1 MKITF
6 LSVNCSYSH
15 TSMAYHLLK
24 GYSDPDEVHD
34 WEMVECS
41 INEKV
46 ENVLRQLNKSKP
58 DWILASCYIFNHTEL
73 FEILRRYVCINPDV
87 TVILGGPEF
96 LGNNEAL
103 LREFPWID
111 LLVRG
116 EGEIPFKR
124 VLQGD
129 KWGHIKGLVWIDEE
143 GRYRDNKT
151 ADLADMD
158 LIIPHYSK
166 MFAPD
171 RPFVQYET
179 SRGCP
184 NRCSFCTSSLDPV
197 LRYIPLDAVRDH
209 LKIIQ
214 EAGIKEVRI
223 LDRTFNSKNS
233 RACDLL
239 KMFREEFSDIRFHCE
254 VDPAFIQDSLF
265 EEMAKAPK
273 GQLHLEAGLQTFSE
287 DTYDI
292 VKRISPMNKTT
303 EGLQR
308 LCSMDNIEIHADL
321 IGGLPGCTYESQY
334 NDLMTL
340 IKLKP
345 SEIQLENL
353 KILPGLPMAELDDI
367 AFSPTPP
374 YEILRTSEM
383 SYEDLCRVSNWS
395 KIIDRFYNYH
405 PLRLII
411 IELVNY
417 DVNSFDKLHDFIDSH
432 EGFSS
437 ILNPKNRFKILKDF
451 VSTYYSHLLPEL
463 AKAWYMAGF
472 SPENG
477 LFPAKQI
484 KIEDNGSF
492 IYSTGEV
499 PDYIHRSF
507 QFDVNDKSL
516 VIQYGKGHI
525 NSMDTKRVIWEI
537 DPSLSPSTV

>member
-24 GYSDPDEVHD
+24 GYADPSEEND
-34 WEMVECS
+34 WNMVECS

-46 ENVLRQLNKSKP
+46 ENVLRQLNNSKP
-58 DWILASCYIFNHTEL
+58 EWLLASCYIFNHTEL
-73 FEILRRYVCINPDV
+73 FEILRRYVRINPDV
-87 TVILGGPEF
+87 KVILGGPEF

-103 LREFPWID
+103 LREHPWID
-111 LLVRG
+111 LIIRG
-116 EGEIPFKR
+116 EGEIPFKK
-124 VLQGD
+124 VLEGS
-129 KWGHIKGLVWIDEE
+129 KWGYVKGLVWIDED

-151 ADLADMD
+151 AELADMEH
-158 LIIPHYSK
+158 IIPHYAK

-184 NRCSFCTSSLDPV
+184 NRCSFCTSSLDPI

-209 LKIIQ
+209 LKLIQ
-214 EAGIKEVRI
+214 KAGIKEVRI

-233 RACDLL
+233 RACELIA
-239 KMFREEFSDIRFHCE
+239 MFREEFSDIRFHCE

-273 GQLHLEAGLQTFSE
+273 GQLHLEAGLQTFSQ

-292 VKRISPMNKTT
+292 VQRISPMGKTT

-308 LCSMDNIEIHADL
+308 LCSMENIEIHADL
-321 IGGLPGCTYESQY
+321 IGGLPGSTYKSQY

-340 IKLKP
+340 IHLKP

-383 SYEDLCRVSNWS
+383 SYEELCKVSNWS
-395 KIIDRFYNYH
+395 KILDRFYNYE
-405 PLRLII
+405 PLKAII
-411 IELVNY
+411 IDLVNY
-417 DVNSFDKLHDFIDSH
+417 DYHSFDKLHDYIDST
-432 EGFSS
+432 EGFHS
-437 ILNPKNRFKILKDF
+437 ILNPKNRFNILLGF
-451 VSTYYSHLLPEL
+451 LEAQYRHLLPSL

-484 KIEDNGSF
+484 KVEDNSSF
-492 IYSTGEV
+492 TFSIGEV

-507 QFDVNDKSL
+507 QFEVEGQTL

-525 NSMDTKRVIWEI
+525 NSSNTKRVIWEVNNSKV
-537 DPSLSPSTV
+537 SLSV

>member
-24 GYSDPDEVHD
+24 GYSDPEEQHD

-41 INEKV
+41 IKEKV
-46 ENVLRQLNKSKP
+46 ENVLRQLNNSKP
-58 DWILASCYIFNHTEL
+58 DWLLASCYIFNHTEL

-87 TVILGGPEF
+87 KVILGGPEF
-96 LGNNEAL
+96 LGNNEKL
-103 LREFPWID
+103 LRDYPWVD
-111 LLVRG
+111 LIIRG
-116 EGEIPFKR
+116 EGEIPLKK
-124 VLQGD
+124 VLDGK
-129 KWGHIKGLVWIDEE
+129 KWGYIKGLVWIDED
-143 GRYRDNKT
+143 GRYRDNKS
-151 ADLADMD
+151 AELADMEQV
-158 LIIPHYSK
+158 IPHYSK
-166 MFAPD
+166 MFAKD

-184 NRCSFCTSSLDPV
+184 NRCSFCTSSLDPI
-197 LRYIPLDAVRDH
+197 LRYIPLDDVRDH

-233 RACDLL
+233 RACELL
-239 KMFREEFSDIRFHCE
+239 VMFREEFPDLHFHCE
-254 VDPAFIQDSLF
+254 IDPAFIQDSLF
-265 EEMAKAPK
+265 EEISKAPK
-273 GQLHLEAGLQTFSE
+273 GQLHLETGLQTFSQ

-292 VKRISPMNKTT
+292 VQRISPMGKTVD
-303 EGLQR
+303 GLKR

-340 IKLKP
+340 ILMEP

-353 KILPGLPMAELDDI
+353 KILPGLPMAKLDDI

-383 SYEDLCRVSNWS
+383 SYEDLCKVSNWS
-395 KIIDRFYNYH
+395 KIIDRFYNYE
-405 PLRLII
+405 PLKLII
-411 IELVNY
+411 IALVNY
-417 DVNSFDKLHDFIDSH
+417 DFKSFDKLNSFIDSLD
-432 EGFSS
+432 GFSS
-437 ILNPKNRFKILKDF
+437 ILNPKNRFNILKQF
-451 VSTYYSHLLPEL
+451 LTLNYTHLLPDL
-463 AKAWYMAGF
+463 AKAWFMAGF

-484 KIEDNGSF
+484 KLEDDSLLS
-492 IYSTGEV
+492 YSLGNIPEF
-499 PDYIHRSF
+499 IHRSF
-507 QFDVNDKSL
+507 QITVNDQTL

-525 NSMDTKRVIWEI
+525 NSMETKRVIWEVKNSSV
-537 DPSLSPSTV
+537 SLSS